1 MTMTSTATPF
11 DGDALNRGVFADNLK
26 NLILRHRQGVIA
38 VDGAWGSGKTWLGQ
52 NICLALDQDGEA
64 KVKTVWIDTFDADW
78 ADDPALSLLGAL
90 AETLQSDTRQKFIES
105 VAPYASKLLLTAG
118 KVGLKAVGKMAGIDA
133 DDVDQLT
140 GSIGDASE
148 EYIKKKLSDLADRKN
163 SLTELKSILQ
173 KSINENCSKLVIF
186 VDELDRCSPAFAV
199 RFLERIKHLFSLDD
213 VVFVLL
219 WNRTQIQNA
228 VRVFYG
234 EDTDGLMYLDR
245 FIDWSCHLPNHHH
258 SDGENAMYELVERQI
273 QKTNVESQ
281 ALLRS
286 ARSWIAGICYQLKMS
301 AREVNHVCSCI
312 SNSRNAFIDPLA
324 MWLIALKIK
333 APTTYTELREQK
345 NSGHQT
351 ASSMLDGVSSSNES
365 IRNFIKF
372 LRQFHLKGH
381 IGDTAAYEELLR
393 RSPRDAYAF
402 GDRDFIAKF
411 EQLELQWR

>member
-1 MTMTSTATPF
+1 MTMISTAIPF

-245 FIDWSCHLPNHHH
+245 FIDWSCHLPNHHA
-258 SDGENAMYELVERQI
+258 SNGVQAMHNLIERHA
-273 QKTNVESQ
+273 QKLGQEEHAILTNSQ
-281 ALLRS
+281 
-286 ARSWIAGICYQLKMS
+286 SWIAETCHQLKMTS
-301 AREVNHVCSCI
+301 REVDHVCSALG
-312 SNSRNAFIDPLA
+312 NSHRFHIDPLSI
-324 MWLIALKIK
+324 WLIALKVKTPI
-333 APTTYTELREQK
+333 TYTNLREQQK
-345 NSGHQT
+345 EGHKCAAELLDD
-351 ASSMLDGVSSSNES
+351 ASSFNER
-365 IRNFIKF
+365 IKNFFDYTRHFHIKRYTGDAATYESF
-372 LRQFHLKGH
+372 LRQ
-381 IGDTAAYEELLR
+381 A
-393 RSPRDAYAF
+393 PRDTYAF
-402 GDRDFIAKF
+402 VERDFIAKF

>member
-1 MTMTSTATPF
+1 MTSKAIPF
-11 DGDALNRGVFADNLK
+11 NGDALNRGVFADNLK

-38 VDGAWGSGKTWLGQ
+38 IDGAWGSGKTWLGQ
-52 NICLALDQDGEA
+52 NICLALDQDEEA

-90 AETLQSDTRQKFIES
+90 AESLQSDTRQKFIES

-245 FIDWSCHLPNHHH
+245 FIDWSCHLPNHH
-258 SDGENAMYELVERQI
+258 DNNGVQAMHNLIERCI
-273 QKTNVESQ
+273 QKSSNDVQGILASSQ
-281 ALLRS
+281 
-286 ARSWIAGICYQLKMS
+286 SWTAEICHQLKMT
-301 AREVNHVCSCI
+301 AREVAHVCVTLGKSHKF
-312 SNSRNAFIDPLA
+312 FIDPLSI
-324 MWLIALKIK
+324 WLIALKVK
-333 APTTYTELREQK
+333 TPSTYTDLREQK
-345 NSGHQT
+345 NTGHKY
-351 ASSMLDGVSSSNES
+351 AAELLDNASSSNER
-365 IRNFIKF
+365 IRNFFDYARNFHIKGYTGDMVTYEAF
-372 LRQFHLKGH
+372 LKQ
-381 IGDTAAYEELLR
+381 A
-393 RSPRDAYAF
+393 PRDVYAF
-402 GDRDFIAKF
+402 VERDFITKF
-411 EQLELQWR
+411 QQLELQWR